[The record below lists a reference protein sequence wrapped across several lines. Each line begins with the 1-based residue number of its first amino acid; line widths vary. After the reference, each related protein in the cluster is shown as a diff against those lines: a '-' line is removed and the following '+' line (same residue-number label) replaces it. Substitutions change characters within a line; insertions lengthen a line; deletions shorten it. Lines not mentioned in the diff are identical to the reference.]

1 MQKHMVDTLTS
12 RISYRRV
19 VAALAESEER
29 YRVLVE
35 GVKQYAIFML
45 NPQGTIVT
53 WNRGIRELLG
63 YEREEIVGHRGSMV
77 FNLADRASRAFQ
89 QELAIAKREGES
101 VTERSNVHK
110 DGSEIWVHDTA
121 TSLRNSEGILL
132 GFAKVTRR
140 IRFPAS
146 GDADGIELG
155 NALAALQLE
164 VEHRRRLEAQLLTA
178 VEEERER
185 LGRDLHDDLSQRLAG
200 IALMMRAFAKEIER
214 RRPTEGGQ
222 AHVIS
227 DLLADA
233 IGVARNL
240 SRRLHPITLTSD
252 GLPAALMEL
261 AERAPREVKFNLPV
275 SRRLNIEPSAALHI
289 YRIAEEAIGNA
300 LKHSKADKIEITLDR
315 VAKGKVSLAIID
327 NGKGFVLGAGPEG
340 MGLQNMKYRAGIIGG
355 TLRIIASPKRGTTV
369 KCCFP
374 FGKSSHAR

>member
-89 QELAIAKREGES
+89 QELAIAKRDGES

-140 IRFPAS
+140 IHFAGS
-146 GDADGIELG
+146 GDADGMELG
-155 NALAALQLE
+155 NALAALQLD

-200 IALMMRAFAKEIER
+200 IALMMRALAKEIER
-214 RRPTEGGQ
+214 HRPVEGGQ

-240 SRRLHPITLTSD
+240 SRRLHPITLSSD
-252 GLPAALMEL
+252 GLPPHSWSSRSAL
-261 AERAPREVKFNLPV
+261 P
-275 SRRLNIEPSAALHI
+275 
-289 YRIAEEAIGNA
+289 
-300 LKHSKADKIEITLDR
+300 
-315 VAKGKVSLAIID
+315 GK
-327 NGKGFVLGAGPEG
+327 
-340 MGLQNMKYRAGIIGG
+340 
-355 TLRIIASPKRGTTV
+355 
-369 KCCFP
+369 
-374 FGKSSHAR
+374 

>member
-155 NALAALQLE
+155 NALAALQL
-164 VEHRRRLEAQLLTA
+164 
-178 VEEERER
+178 
-185 LGRDLHDDLSQRLAG
+185 
-200 IALMMRAFAKEIER
+200 
-214 RRPTEGGQ
+214 
-222 AHVIS
+222 
-227 DLLADA
+227 
-233 IGVARNL
+233 
-240 SRRLHPITLTSD
+240 
-252 GLPAALMEL
+252 
-261 AERAPREVKFNLPV
+261 
-275 SRRLNIEPSAALHI
+275 
-289 YRIAEEAIGNA
+289 
-300 LKHSKADKIEITLDR
+300 
-315 VAKGKVSLAIID
+315 
-327 NGKGFVLGAGPEG
+327 
-340 MGLQNMKYRAGIIGG
+340 
-355 TLRIIASPKRGTTV
+355 
-369 KCCFP
+369 
-374 FGKSSHAR
+374 

>member
-1 MQKHMVDTLTS
+1 MVDTLTS

-35 GVKQYAIFML
+35 GVKQYAIFSSIRREPSSL
-45 NPQGTIVT
+45 EP
-53 WNRGIRELLG
+53 GIRELLG

-77 FNLADRASRAFQ
+77 FNLADQTSGAFR
-89 QELAIAKREGES
+89 QELAIAKRDGES
-101 VTERSNVHK
+101 ITEGSNIHK

-185 LGRDLHDDLSQRLAG
+185 LARDLHDDLSQRLAG
-200 IALMMRAFAKEIER
+200 IALMMGAFAKKIER
-214 RRPTEGGQ
+214 HRPGRGEGPCYQ
-222 AHVIS
+222 
-227 DLLADA
+227 
-233 IGVARNL
+233 
-240 SRRLHPITLTSD
+240 
-252 GLPAALMEL
+252 
-261 AERAPREVKFNLPV
+261 
-275 SRRLNIEPSAALHI
+275 
-289 YRIAEEAIGNA
+289 
-300 LKHSKADKIEITLDR
+300 
-315 VAKGKVSLAIID
+315 
-327 NGKGFVLGAGPEG
+327 
-340 MGLQNMKYRAGIIGG
+340 
-355 TLRIIASPKRGTTV
+355 
-369 KCCFP
+369 
-374 FGKSSHAR
+374 